1 MLVHADLSA
10 LRRTRWHEYLVRFLF
25 GGAITAAT
33 GWVGHEWGPGVAGL
47 FLAFPAIFP
56 AAATLIEAHEKRRKH
71 DLGLR
76 GTRRGREAA
85 ALDASGAARGSSG
98 LLVFGLLVWW
108 LIPDHS
114 AALVLGIA
122 TGLWLVTATLGWKA
136 RHLGHRFSPKRRSGR
151 AL

>member
-1 MLVHADLSA
+1 MLVHADFSA
-10 LRRTRWHEYLVRFLF
+10 LHRTRWHEYLIRFLF

-33 GWVGHEWGPGVAGL
+33 GLVGHIWGPGIAGL

-56 AAATLIEAHEKRRKH
+56 AAATLIETHEKKRKH
-71 DLGLR
+71 KLGLH

-98 LLVFGLLVWW
+98 LLAFGLLVWW
-108 LIPDHS
+108 LIPDHN

-122 TGLWLVTATLGWKA
+122 VVVWLVTATLCWKA
-136 RHLGHRFSPKRRSGR
+136 RHLGHRLSSRPRSRR
-151 AL
+151 